1 MHKDHRPAC
10 HAFRLEKVKGLPRA
24 RAVFDPLLR
33 PRTQTFAKGFG
44 LLLPTGRIGIC
55 TLDMGCV
62 GIGIIQLHGA
72 DPLNV
77 NWTIIPIV
85 ALGSQTNSRRM
96 HMTASTTDL
105 KSMLKDPSLL
115 ETRAYIGGKWVD
127 GEDGTFDVTNPSR
140 GDVVAKVANLSRAQV
155 AGAIAQA
162 EAAQKEWAKWTGKE
176 RAAVMRKWFDLMMAN
191 QDDLGMILT
200 AEQGKPLAEAK
211 GEIAYGASFI
221 EFFGEQAKRIY
232 GETIPGHQRDKRIT
246 VIKQPIGVAAS
257 ITPWNFPN
265 AMITRKAAPA
275 LAAGCAFVA
284 RPAAETPLS
293 AIVMG
298 VLAERAGIPA
308 GVFNVVPSSSSSAIG
323 KEFCENPA
331 VRKLTFTGSTEV
343 GRILMKQ
350 AADQV
355 MKCSMELGGNAPF
368 IVFDDAD
375 LDAAVEGAILCK
387 FRNNGQT
394 CVCAN
399 RIYVQ
404 AGVYDAFA
412 AKLVKAVE
420 KLKVGDGFEEGVAL
434 GPLINPAAGEK
445 VKEHID
451 DAKAKGATIALGA
464 NGAMDGNFLAPT
476 IMTGVTQDMKV
487 AQEETFG
494 PLAPL
499 FKFDTE
505 DDVIAMANDTI
516 FGLASYFYAKDL
528 SRVYKVAEALEYGI
542 VGVNTGLISTE
553 VAPFGGVKQSGL
565 GREGSHHG
573 IEDYLEMKY
582 ICMSV

>member
-1 MHKDHRPAC
+1 MLQD
-10 HAFRLEKVKGLPRA
+10 
-24 RAVFDPLLR
+24 
-33 PRTQTFAKGFG
+33 T
-44 LLLPTGRIGIC
+44 
-55 TLDMGCV
+55 
-62 GIGIIQLHGA
+62 
-72 DPLNV
+72 
-77 NWTIIPIV
+77 
-85 ALGSQTNSRRM
+85 
-96 HMTASTTDL
+96 TAL
-105 KSMLKDPSLL
+105 KSLLSDPTLL
-115 ETRAYIGGKWVD
+115 ETRAYIGGAFTD
-127 GEDGTFDVTNPSR
+127 GEGTFDVINPAR
-140 GDVVAKVANLSRAQV
+140 GDVIAQVADVSRAQV

-162 EAAQKEWAKWTGKE
+162 DVAQKEWAKWSGKE
-176 RAAVMRKWFDLMMAN
+176 RASVLRKWYDLMMAN
-191 QDDLGMILT
+191 QEDLATILT
-200 AEQGKPLAEAK
+200 AEMGKPLAEAR
-211 GEIAYGASFI
+211 GEIGYGASFV
-221 EFFGEQAKRIY
+221 EFFAEEAKRIY

-265 AMITRKAAPA
+265 AMITRKAGPA

-284 RPAAETPLS
+284 RPAELTPLS
-293 AIVMG
+293 ATALA
-298 VLAERAGIPA
+298 VLADRAGIPA
-308 GVFNVVPSSSSSAIG
+308 GVFSVVPSSNASEIG
-323 KEFCENPA
+323 KEFCDNNA

-343 GRILMKQ
+343 GRILMRQ
-350 AADQV
+350 AADTV

-412 AKLVKAVE
+412 AKLKEAVS
-420 KLKVGDGFEEGVAL
+420 KMKVGDGMEDGTVF
-434 GPLINPAAGEK
+434 GPLIN
-445 VKEHID
+445 
-451 DAKAKGATIALGA
+451 AKAVSKVQNHIADATAKGGEVILGGSPSDLGGTFFQPTIVTGATRD
-464 NGAMDGNFLAPT
+464 MDFAT
-476 IMTGVTQDMKV
+476 D
-487 AQEETFG
+487 ETFG

-499 FKFDTE
+499 FKFE
-505 DDVIAMANDTI
+505 DEDEVIEMANDTI

-582 ICMSV
+582 ICMAV

>member
-1 MHKDHRPAC
+1 MTD
-10 HAFRLEKVKGLPRA
+10 
-24 RAVFDPLLR
+24 
-33 PRTQTFAKGFG
+33 AK
-44 LLLPTGRIGIC
+44 
-55 TLDMGCV
+55 
-62 GIGIIQLHGA
+62 
-72 DPLNV
+72 
-77 NWTIIPIV
+77 
-85 ALGSQTNSRRM
+85 
-96 HMTASTTDL
+96 TDL
-105 KSMLKDPSLL
+105 KSMLKDPGLL

-127 GEDGTFDVTNPSR
+127 GEDGTFDVTNPAR
-140 GDVVAKVANLSRAQV
+140 GDVIAKVADLSRAQV

-162 EAAQKEWAKWTGKE
+162 EKAQKEWAAWTGKE
-176 RAAVMRKWFDLMMAN
+176 RANVLRKWFDLMMEN
-191 QDDLGMILT
+191 QDDLGTILT

-221 EFFGEQAKRIY
+221 EFFGEEAKRIY

-308 GVFNVVPSSSSSAIG
+308 GVFNVVPSSSSSAVG

-343 GRILMKQ
+343 GRILLRQ

-412 AKLVKAVE
+412 AKLKDRVSKM
-420 KLKVGDGFEEGVAL
+420 KVGDGFAEGVEL
-434 GPLINPAAGEK
+434 GPLINGDASEK
-445 VKEHID
+445 VREHVE
-451 DAKAKGATIALGA
+451 DAVSKGARIVLGSTEEKLA
-464 NGAMDGNFLAPT
+464 GNFLAPT
-476 IMTGVTQDMKV
+476 IITGVTQDMKV
-487 AQEETFG
+487 AKEETFG

-499 FKFDTE
+499 FKFENE

-542 VGVNTGLISTE
+542 VGVNTGIISTE

>member
-1 MHKDHRPAC
+1 
-10 HAFRLEKVKGLPRA
+10 
-24 RAVFDPLLR
+24 
-33 PRTQTFAKGFG
+33 
-44 LLLPTGRIGIC
+44 
-55 TLDMGCV
+55 
-62 GIGIIQLHGA
+62 
-72 DPLNV
+72 
-77 NWTIIPIV
+77 
-85 ALGSQTNSRRM
+85 M
-96 HMTASTTDL
+96 HMTAATTDL

-115 ETRAYIGGKWVD
+115 ETRAYVGGKWID
-127 GEDGTFDVTNPSR
+127 GDDGTFDVTNPAR
-140 GDVVAKVANLSRAQV
+140 GDIVAKVANLSRAQV

-162 EAAQKEWAKWTGKE
+162 QTAQKEWANWTGKE
-176 RAAVMRKWFDLMMAN
+176 RAGVMRKWFDLMMAN

-211 GEIAYGASFI
+211 GEVAYGASFI

-246 VIKQPIGVAAS
+246 VLKQPIGVAAS

-275 LAAGCAFVA
+275 LAAGCSFVA

-308 GVFNVVPSSSSSAIG
+308 GVFSVVPSSSSSAIG

-404 AGVYDAFA
+404 AGVYDIFA
-412 AKLVKAVE
+412 E
-420 KLKVGDGFEEGVAL
+420 KLTAAVKKMKIGDGFEPGVDL
-434 GPLINPAAGEK
+434 GPLINPAAGAK
-445 VKEHID
+445 VKEHIE
-451 DAKAKGATIALGA
+451 DAKAKGATVVLGTD
-464 NGAMDGNFLAPT
+464 GEMDGNFLAPT

-494 PLAPL
+494 PFAPL
-499 FKFDTE
+499 FKFDTV

-582 ICMSV
+582 ICMSI